1 MTPAIAG
8 EGKNL
13 DITQD
18 AVLSYIYHGS
28 FSFITRQRFLHD
40 DLHGLHLPGPGL
52 HLHHH
57 RDREETDG
65 GEPQEDAG
73 APGSDTGTSQTG

>member
-8 EGKNL
+8 EGKSSSL
-13 DITQD
+13 QSHI
-18 AVLSYIYHGS
+18 GS
-28 FSFITRQRFLHD
+28 SVYRQSFLHD
-40 DLHGLHLPGPGL
+40 HLYGLHLPGPGL

-57 RDREETDG
+57 RDRAEADG